1 MVNSIY
7 RIFKWAVK
15 ESGTWEIYLADNFIC
30 ISFLSII
37 LFLLILNIGL
47 SYSRLTFNKFNL
59 ENIGRRL
66 LKIAIFIG
74 IVWRGKYILDIFQAH
89 HYNDEHATFEVLAII
104 LLFIRLS
111 IIFLLGQAYI
121 VICQTAEKYLTKRQR

>member
-15 ESGTWEIYLADNFIC
+15 ESGTWEIYLVDNFIC

-59 ENIGRRL
+59 ENINLVGVDYLGREDCNG
-66 LKIAIFIG
+66 KIKPNPKIWKIGLEKFTWFIVMYSG
-74 IVWRGKYILDIFQAH
+74 LDHKNIMIQQNGAG
-89 HYNDEHATFEVLAII
+89 
-104 LLFIRLS
+104 
-111 IIFLLGQAYI
+111 LGS
-121 VICQTAEKYLTKRQR
+121 